1 MKTKP
6 KTITQIVAITD
17 RGVNMIWNED
27 ISDFVAFHM
36 EVPSTELN
44 ELKNARDKAQQYS
57 GIVKVWVEVIDAET
71 NQLIEVYK

>member
-1 MKTKP
+1 MKK
-6 KTITQIVAITD
+6 ITQIVALTD

-27 ISDFVAFHM
+27 VSDFVSFAQ

-44 ELKNARDKAQQYS
+44 ELKNARDRAAQYS